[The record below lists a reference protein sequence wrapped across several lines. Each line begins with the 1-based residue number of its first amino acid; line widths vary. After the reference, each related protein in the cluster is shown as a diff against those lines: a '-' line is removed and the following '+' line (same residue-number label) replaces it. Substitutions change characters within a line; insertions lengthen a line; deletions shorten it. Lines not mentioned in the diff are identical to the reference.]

1 MSKIKLF
8 IRESWLLLFCS
19 FSFGL
24 MLAAT
29 NAAWSGKVEQ
39 NKINKIK
46 NLMSNLLPDANN
58 FEPVLDVEVDL
69 GKGRK
74 ATSQIFKAF
83 SDKGE
88 CTGWSFK
95 VEGSGFA
102 DKIELI
108 VAVDAAF
115 EKMAGYNVLYAAE
128 TPGFGDKIKQDF
140 FRSQFGGAPAGGF
153 ELSKTGDSKTIDN
166 RIVAISGATVSSTAV
181 VNALNNYFRQIKSA
195 LEAKGLLKDVK

>member
-8 IRESWLLLFCS
+8 VQESWLLLLCS
-19 FSFGL
+19 FCFGL
-24 MLAAT
+24 MLAAA

-69 GKGRK
+69 GKARK
-74 ATSQIFKAF
+74 TTSQIFKAL
-83 SDKGE
+83 SAKGE
-88 CTGWSFK
+88 CIGFSFK

-115 EKMAGYNVLYAAE
+115 EKMAGYNILYAAE
-128 TPGFGDKIKQDF
+128 TPGFGDKIRQDF
-140 FRSQFGGAPAGGF
+140 FRSQFRGAPADGF
-153 ELSKTGDSKTIDN
+153 ELTKTGDSKIVDN
-166 RIVAISGATVSSTAV
+166 RIVVISGATVSSTAV
-181 VNALNNYFRQIKSA
+181 VNALNNYFGQIKSA
-195 LEAKGLLKDVK
+195 LEAKGLLKNVK

>member
-8 IRESWLLLFCS
+8 VQESWLLLFCS
-19 FSFGL
+19 FCFGL

-29 NAAWSGKVEQ
+29 NAAWSEKVEQ
-39 NKINKIK
+39 NRINKIK
-46 NLMSNLLPDANN
+46 NLMSSLVPDANN

-74 ATSQIFKAF
+74 ATSQVFKAV
-83 SDKGE
+83 SDEGG
-88 CTGWSFK
+88 CIGWSFK
-95 VEGSGFA
+95 VEGTGFA

-128 TPGFGDKIKQDF
+128 TPGFGDKIRQDF
-140 FRSQFGGAPAGGF
+140 FRDQFKGSPAGDF
-153 ELSKTGDSKTIDN
+153 ELARTGDSKIIDN

-181 VNALNNYFRQIKSA
+181 VNALNNYFKQIKSA
-195 LEAKGLLKDVK
+195 LEAKGLLKNVK

>member
-8 IRESWLLLFCS
+8 IQESWLLLFCS

-24 MLAAT
+24 MLAAA
-29 NAAWSGKVEQ
+29 NATWSGKVEQ
-39 NKINKIK
+39 NRINKIK
-46 NLMSNLLPDANN
+46 NLMSNLLPQAKN
-58 FEPVLDVEVDL
+58 FEHVLDVEVDL

-74 ATSQIFKAF
+74 AASQIFKAL
-83 SDKGE
+83 SDNGD
-88 CTGWSFK
+88 CIGWSFK

-115 EKMAGYNVLYAAE
+115 EKMAGYNVLYAVE

-140 FRSQFGGAPAGGF
+140 FRNQFENAPAGGF
-153 ELSKTGDSKTIDN
+153 ELAKTGDSKIIDN

-181 VNALNNYFRQIKSA
+181 VNALNNYFKQIKSA
-195 LEAKGLLKDVK
+195 LEAKELLKNVK